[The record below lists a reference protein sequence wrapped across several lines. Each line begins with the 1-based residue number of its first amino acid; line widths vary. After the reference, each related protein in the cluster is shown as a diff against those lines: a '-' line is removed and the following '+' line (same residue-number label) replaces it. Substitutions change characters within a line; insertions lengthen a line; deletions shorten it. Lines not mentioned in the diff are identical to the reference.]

1 MSMREQEKAER
12 ERIIFQRFASAAGQR
27 AEHGSI
33 NSERPPKPD
42 ISCIIEGVKH
52 HFELGE
58 ITDQGLASRLAQAL
72 REMRITGGFFS
83 QDKPL
88 LSLISQKATKNYGD
102 LEGPLDL
109 VLYYDKQYP
118 PPEGGLTEFTLAKLE
133 QHALEMLAGAWSRI
147 WIFDNWNQQ
156 ILATWN

>member
-12 ERIIFQRFASAAGQR
+12 ERNIFQRFASAAGLR

-42 ISCIIEGVKH
+42 ISCVIEEAKH

-88 LSLISQKATKNYGD
+88 LNLVSEKGRKNYAD
-102 LEGPLDL
+102 LEGPLEL
-109 VLYYDKQYP
+109 VLYYYKQYP
-118 PPEGGLTEFTLAKLE
+118 TPRGGLTQSTINKLQ
-133 QHALEMLAGAWSRI
+133 QHA
-147 WIFDNWNQQ
+147 
-156 ILATWN
+156 